1 MPETARIRP
10 PQVTMAGWTIVVAS
24 VVVVLT
30 GFETIGSLYSLE
42 KRQQIELLLSTPPW
56 SGLGVDVEGV
66 RQIIHVATLIGAG
79 CATAAA
85 ILGYQVL
92 QRSRIARILLSVL
105 AVPLFLAGIVGDAFF
120 SALIA
125 AAAGMLWLSPAREW
139 FAGTWRPPTAEEAR
153 ARRTPTTPPT
163 SPPPTSPPPGFL
175 PPPAGPP
182 PAGPPNAAPP
192 QAGPLPPR
200 PPLPPSG
207 APWPPPAPGPAAW
220 APPPPT
226 YRLPDRPPA
235 VMLAAVLTWVFAGLT
250 LVVAVASIAVI
261 TGDREG
267 LLRQLHQQN
276 PELFQQGISEDLL
289 ISTTFA
295 LGVVVALWSLAAIV
309 VGVFA
314 VLGRPWARIALL
326 SSAGLASGLMLGLVL
341 FGQVVVLVPFAGA
354 VATVFA
360 LLRPDARAWFGGRR
374 HSPLR

>member
-1 MPETARIRP
+1 
-10 PQVTMAGWTIVVAS
+10 MAGWTIVVAS

-42 KRQQIELLLSTPPW
+42 KRQQIELLLATPPW
-56 SGLGVDVEGV
+56 SGLGVDVDGV

-92 QRSRIARILLSVL
+92 QRSRVARILLSVL

-139 FAGTWRPPTAEEAR
+139 FAGTWRPPTAEETR
-153 ARRTPTTPPT
+153 ERRTPTPPT
-163 SPPPTSPPPGFL
+163 VLPPGPPPGPPAADSL
-175 PPPAGPP
+175 PPS
-182 PAGPPNAAPP
+182 
-192 QAGPLPPR
+192 LPP
-200 PPLPPSG
+200 PPSG
-207 APWPPPAPGPAAW
+207 APPGLQWPPPPPGPAAW

-235 VMLAAVLTWVFAGLT
+235 VTLACVLTWVFAGLT
-250 LVVAVASIAVI
+250 LVVAVAAIAVI
-261 TGDREG
+261 SGDRDG

-276 PELFQQGISEDLL
+276 PELFQQGVSEDLL
-289 ISTTFA
+289 VSTTFA
-295 LGVVVALWSLAAIV
+295 L
-309 VGVFA
+309 GVFA
-314 VLGRPWARIALL
+314 VLGRPWARIALM
-326 SSAGLASGLMLGLVL
+326 SSAGLAAGLMLGLVL
-341 FGQVVVLVPFAGA
+341 FGQLVVLVPFAGA

-360 LLRPDARAWFGGRR
+360 LLRPDVRAWFGGRR
-374 HSPLR
+374 RSPLR